1 MKIYNKSNGS
11 IIYDNQPGASDA
23 ALPTQSVG
31 LNSTVVISGT
41 NSSLTSANTNQKTEM
56 EASATEVSNGLAVI
70 AFPNP
75 STNNFTVS
83 VNGK

>member
-1 MKIYNKSNGS
+1 
-11 IIYDNQPGASDA
+11 
-23 ALPTQSVG
+23 V
-31 LNSTVVISGT
+31 GT
-41 NSSLTSANTNQKTEM
+41 NSSLTSANTNQKQKWKQVH
-56 EASATEVSNGLAVI
+56 TEVSNGLAVI